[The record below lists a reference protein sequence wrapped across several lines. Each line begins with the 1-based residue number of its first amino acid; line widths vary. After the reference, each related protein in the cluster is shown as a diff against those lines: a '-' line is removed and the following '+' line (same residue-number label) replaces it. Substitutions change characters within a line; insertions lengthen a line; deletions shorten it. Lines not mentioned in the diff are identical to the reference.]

1 MLMLTFVSMTIGGLK
16 LMLTYVCMTIGG
28 GSFR

>member
-16 LMLTYVCMTIGG
+16 LMLTYVCMIIGG
-28 GSFR
+28 GSSR